1 MSEDKRNED
10 RLDVSKYSDIELYNI
25 LDISNPTDRE
35 LEARVIHLIRKY
47 SNIQNESGDIYVKF
61 FTDIY
66 NHFFQDEDDETDND
80 ETAKTDE
87 TNETAKTNNTDKT
100 QEKNETNKN
109 DKNEKDQKISSVQTF
124 EYSAD
129 KLQLNPLLKQTI
141 KRVISID
148 SQYRDKSIYGLS
160 TNFTFDLSEP
170 LRDVVSL
177 KLYSIQ
183 IPYTWYTISKSF
195 GSNFFYLKGNAE
207 GINNRYHDY
216 KVGIPSGNYS
226 AEELT
231 VAINNSLTTVFDT
244 YTDVSFGTTRLD
256 YNYANA
262 RTTLTVD
269 LQKTYNENYYEVL
282 WSTWTPSKNA
292 ASTTTTELNEYRLQT
307 IPSYFGF
314 NDATYEPYSIRSS
327 QTYKPTTLINTEST
341 NLFLLTSSNNYFKL
355 IQYVG
360 PSTKTISS
368 TIQTYEIDLIETGYF
383 TRDQIIVLVNDAIA
397 RSDILSVGSQIERI
411 DIADPDIENNGYT
424 YFKMTVKVNR
434 ENVRYEPNTKFMVE
448 FPIGDAPQ
456 TQPIG
461 TLWTQLQGFNSC
473 FYFEFPEID
482 LCESTSETPPVLSS
496 FIIDNS
502 VNIIFTCTSPP
513 EYVNADNNVVVNI
526 TEGNYSLAQLTEQFT
541 QDLLSNSL
549 FEQGTQV
556 DVLDSFLTMNVKQK
570 KTFDESTYK
579 VFIGETESCLT
590 EIFNMNTSLA
600 GRDLSVDNIYF
611 DGSFNIN
618 RQGYTISQSK
628 ILDYFPNGTAGN
640 KNDTTQT
647 IELDLAVQ
655 NTFFNYIEMLNFI
668 QQTINTHTHVTT
680 LTRPTTSTTYTD
692 VQAPLSQ
699 TYFTYEVDPTGTYV
713 DVSLNI
719 RIAYNLTH
727 LNYTMEFSDN
737 GQEITEPTNIWSNF
751 GLDTSYN
758 LLENVRNSE
767 QYSTIVGVSPLN
779 ANSIELYDSSNNYF
793 YINPY
798 YDEIGGA
805 YSSSGA
811 NNIKITIPADKDGTT
826 YTNSTLM
833 AAINLA
839 FNSNPQTYGSSI
851 STYLNP
857 NNNREFT
864 KLRIHINKIYTSEDY
879 KLVFYD
885 AISFSRCF
893 SGSQSVQNATWDTTL
908 GWIFGFRDYVEYD
921 LKQSNQNYDDNTD
934 EYKYL
939 SSVDGE
945 YTYTYV
951 YDRETTK
958 NVRIQNT
965 GISGPALVKKATIS
979 LTSDTT
985 VNTNLYSYFLISL
998 DDYNQNHLND
1008 GLVTVTRNDP
1018 RIPTPEYSKLSTRR
1032 CDPITGEEVEGT
1044 TTNVNQ
1050 NNLTNNQLYALNQ
1063 AEFSHKS
1070 NVKASSPGPYI
1081 KDLFGLIP
1089 IKPGTNGKT
1098 YVEFGGS
1105 MQNQERLY
1113 FGPVNIR
1120 KMTIQLLNDRGDL
1133 VDLNRSDWSFSFICE
1148 QLYKSTDS

>member
-1 MSEDKRNED
+1 MGERRNED
-10 RLDVSKYSDIELYNI
+10 RFDVSKYSDAELYNI

-35 LEARVIHLIRKY
+35 LEARIIHLIRKY
-47 SNIQNESGDIYVKF
+47 SNMQNDSGNMLARF

-66 NHFFQDEDDETDND
+66 NHFFQEENENEESKDE
-80 ETAKTDE
+80 
-87 TNETAKTNNTDKT
+87 
-100 QEKNETNKN
+100 EKEP
-109 DKNEKDQKISSVQTF
+109 DQNISSVQTLD
-124 EYSAD
+124 YSAD

-195 GSNFFYLKGNAE
+195 GSNFFYLKGNTD
-207 GINNRYHDY
+207 GINNSNHDY

-231 VAINNSLTTVFDT
+231 AAINNSFTNVFNT
-244 YTDVSFGTTRLD
+244 YTDVSFGSTELN

-262 RTTLTVD
+262 RTTLTID
-269 LQKTYNENYYEVL
+269 IQKCYNENNYDLV
-282 WSTWTPSKNA
+282 WSSWTPSKD
-292 ASTTTTELNEYRLQT
+292 SSLTTSTELNEYRLQT

-314 NDATYEPYSIRSS
+314 NNMIYEPYVLRSS
-327 QTYKPTTLINTEST
+327 QTYKATTLINTEST
-341 NLFLLTSSNNYFKL
+341 NQFLLTSNNNYLKL
-355 IQYVG
+355 IKYIG
-360 PSTKTISS
+360 PSTKTLEN
-368 TIQTYEIDLIETGYF
+368 TVETFEIDLLRTGYF
-383 TRDQIIVLVNDAIA
+383 NRNEIITLVNSAIT
-397 RSDILSVGSQIERI
+397 RSKLFTSGSKIERI
-411 DIADPDIENNGYT
+411 DITDANTENNGFT
-424 YFKMTVKVNR
+424 FFKLTLKVDRNR
-434 ENVRYEPNTKFMVE
+434 VRYEPNTKYIIE
-448 FPIGDAPQ
+448 FPIGDVPQ
-456 TQPIG
+456 TQSIG

-473 FYFEFPEID
+473 FYFESVEMD
-482 LCESTSETPPVLSS
+482 LCESISESPPVLSS
-496 FIIDNS
+496 FIVDSS
-502 VNIIFTCTSPP
+502 VNIILSCNSPA
-513 EYVNADNNVVVNI
+513 EYINEDNNIRIGI
-526 TEGNYSLAQLTEQFT
+526 TEGNYSLTQLTDRIT
-541 QDLLSNSL
+541 QDLLNNSL
-549 FEQGTQV
+549 FEEGTNV
-556 DVLDSFLTMNVKQK
+556 DIIDSFLNLNIKKK

-579 VFIGETESCLT
+579 IIINESESCLF
-590 EIFNMNTSLA
+590 EMFNMKTE
-600 GRDLSVDNIYF
+600 LSGSDMSIDNIYF

-618 RQGYTISQSK
+618 RQGYTITESN
-628 ILDYFPNGTAGN
+628 ILYYLPNGSAGN
-640 KNDTTQT
+640 KNDNQRS
-647 IELDLAVQ
+647 IELNLSEQ
-655 NTFFNYIEMLNFI
+655 NTFFNYNEMLNFI
-668 QQTINTHTHVTT
+668 QQTINTHTYTQI
-680 LTRPTTSTTYTD
+680 LSNTYTD

-699 TYFTYEVDPTGTYV
+699 TYFTYNVDPTNTYV

-727 LNYTMEFSDN
+727 LNYNLEFSDN
-737 GQEITEPTNIWSNF
+737 GQDITESTNIWSNF
-751 GLDTSYN
+751 GIDPSYN
-758 LLENVRNSE
+758 LFDNVDSSNE
-767 QYSTIVGVSPLN
+767 YSKIIGISPLN

-798 YDEIGGA
+798 YDEKGGA
-805 YSSSGA
+805 YTHTGS
-811 NNIKITIPADKDGTT
+811 NNIKITIPATKDGTT
-826 YTNSTLM
+826 YTNSTLLS
-833 AAINLA
+833 AINEV

-857 NNNREFT
+857 TNNREFT
-864 KLRIHINKIYTSEDY
+864 KLRININKIYTSEDY

-921 LKQSNQNYDDNTD
+921 LLQSNQVYDDNTE

-939 SSVDGE
+939 SSIDGE
-945 YTYTYV
+945 YTYSYN
-951 YDRETTK
+951 YDIRSEIDQESSNVPIVNRLETL
-958 NVRIQNT
+958 I
-965 GISGPALVKKATIS
+965 KKSTIR

-1018 RIPTPEYSKLSTRR
+1018 SIPIPEYSRLGSKN
-1032 CDPITGEEVEGT
+1032 CDPVTGEVVDSASRV
-1044 TTNVNQ
+1044 VNQ
-1050 NNLTNNQLYALNQ
+1050 NTLTNNQLYALNQ
-1063 AEFSHKS
+1063 AEFSH
-1070 NVKASSPGPYI
+1070 NNTVKTSSAGPYI

-1089 IKPGTNGKT
+1089 IKPGINGKT